1 MPRPNS
7 WSLVFGFGVTF
18 FTVFLF
24 SVILQQ
30 SFVSLFTEYAGIIL
44 GGLFGLIVGYLGY
57 LTLQRRLAK

>member
-1 MPRPNS
+1 M
-7 WSLVFGFGVTF
+7 TF